1 MDKKRKIL
9 PDRFFSGR
17 NFGCVFMSNR
27 TKILDRS
34 NILRKLEM
42 PVLIVG
48 MFLCTFLTNS
58 KTCDYTLTTRN
69 LVWLGMTALLFLS
82 VTARAMKGE
91 KVFSEALIFPFFT
104 GFIIVSALSITKA
117 ISPGESVYQVL
128 RLSSLLI
135 LMFCIMNTDKDKFIK
150 TMTILGLCLA
160 TYGSYVLISGLSNRG
175 TMANKNLFA
184 SAILLTMP
192 FALMAWK
199 YRKWRVVC
207 VVSLCLS
214 IFCIFG
220 LATRSVLVA
229 FFVFVIALIGR
240 NWRIFAVWSLR
251 NFVNIT
257 ACLLLVFC
265 SGIWIYL
272 YHAAHNT
279 NIFRT
284 SSMLERKNLWKLTA
298 KMGYE
303 NPLGVGAGN
312 WFIRIPAYNRLI
324 DPIIRKNSFIKAY
337 YRRAHNVFLQT
348 FSETGYLG
356 IILYLS
362 LFGLTLW
369 YSNRIIFAWTLAF
382 MACATF
388 SFPDERPFHSIILM
402 VIFAFAA
409 HGKKFALKKRYIVPA
424 SIATMMILSL
434 TAYDFRIRHETE
446 KSLKIMY
453 QLRANR
459 DWAGMAA
466 VTEKRSWLSQYNFS
480 GDPIA
485 YYYGMACLKMGD
497 EPNLPLC
504 VYSNLEKAFDA
515 NKEALAANPYHAY
528 SMVNLAACCEKKNML
543 DESIACYQMASYLY
557 PDYELPKNGLA
568 YVTYRK
574 ERNKI

>member
-1 MDKKRKIL
+1 MD
-9 PDRFFSGR
+9 
-17 NFGCVFMSNR
+17 NR
-27 TKILDRS
+27 THTMVKVDILK
-34 NILRKLEM
+34 KLEL

-48 MFLCTFLTNS
+48 MFLCTFLMNS

-69 LVWLGMTALLFLS
+69 LVWLGMTVLLFLS
-82 VTARAMKGE
+82 VTVRAMKGE
-91 KVFSEALIFPFFT
+91 KVFSDALIFPFFV

-117 ISPGESVYQVL
+117 VSPGESVYQVL

-135 LMFCIMNTDKDKFIK
+135 LMFCIMNADKENLIK
-150 TMTILGLCLA
+150 GMAVLSLCLA
-160 TYGSYVLISGLSNRG
+160 AYGSYVLISGLPSRG

-192 FALMAWK
+192 FALMTWK
-199 YRKWRVVC
+199 YRKWRIVC
-207 VVSLCLS
+207 ASSIALSL
-214 IFCIFG
+214 FCIFG

-229 FFVFVIALIGR
+229 FFVFMVALIGKGWRKFAIWNVR
-240 NWRIFAVWSLR
+240 NIIHIIAVIML
-251 NFVNIT
+251 I
-257 ACLLLVFC
+257 FC
-265 SGIWIYL
+265 SGVWFWVYQSTR
-272 YHAAHNT
+272 NV

-284 SSMLERKNLWKLTA
+284 SSMLARKNLWLLTA

-303 NPLGVGAGN
+303 NPLGVGANN
-312 WFIRIPAYNRLI
+312 WFLRIPAYNRLI
-324 DPIIRKNSFIKAY
+324 DPVIRKNSFIKAY
-337 YRRAHNVFLQT
+337 YRRAHNTFLQT

-382 MACATF
+382 MAYAMF

-409 HGKKFALKKRYIVPA
+409 HGKRFALKKRYIVPT
-424 SIATMMILSL
+424 SILTLAILSL

-453 QLRANR
+453 ELRAGR

-466 VTEKRSWLSQYNFS
+466 VTKKRSWLSQYNFS

-497 EPNLPLC
+497 KPNLPLC

-515 NKEALAANPYHAY
+515 NKEALMANPYHAY
-528 SMVNLAACCEKKNML
+528 SMVNLGESCRRKNML
-543 DESIACYQMASYLY
+543 NESIACYQMASYLY

>member
-1 MDKKRKIL
+1 MVKVD
-9 PDRFFSGR
+9 
-17 NFGCVFMSNR
+17 
-27 TKILDRS
+27 
-34 NILRKLEM
+34 ILRKLEL

-69 LVWLGMTALLFLS
+69 LVWLGMTVLLFLS
-82 VTARAMKGE
+82 VTVRAMKGE
-91 KVFSEALIFPFFT
+91 KVFSEALIFPFFI

-117 ISPGESVYQVL
+117 ISPGESGYQVL
-128 RLSSLLI
+128 RLCSLLV
-135 LMFCIMNTDKDKFIK
+135 LMFCIMNTDKDKFVK
-150 TMTILGLCLA
+150 AMAILGLCLA
-160 TYGSYVLISGLSNRG
+160 AYGSYVIVSGLPNRG

-192 FALMAWK
+192 FALMAW
-199 YRKWRVVC
+199 RRRWRVVC
-207 VVSLCLS
+207 IISLSLS
-214 IFCIFG
+214 AFCIFG

-229 FFVFVIALIGR
+229 FFVFVTALTFKFNR
-240 NWRIFAVWSLR
+240 TYAVR
-251 NFVNIT
+251 GICCFVILNSILFV
-257 ACLLLVFC
+257 AY
-265 SGIWIYL
+265 SSRGSR
-272 YHAAHNT
+272 
-279 NIFRT
+279 IFRT

-324 DPIIRKNSFIKAY
+324 DPVIRTNSFIKAY

-382 MACATF
+382 MTFAMF
-388 SFPDERPFHSIILM
+388 SFPDERPCHSIILM

-409 HGKKFALKKRYIVPA
+409 HGKRFALKKRYIVPA
-424 SIATMMILSL
+424 SIATMMVLSL

-466 VTEKRSWLSQYNFS
+466 VTKNRSWLSQYNFS

-497 EPNLPLC
+497 KPNLPLC